1 MSGFVFFFF
10 PPVVPA
16 DARSFALVFTGAQP
30 SAGTCASVSGTSL
43 PHETR
48 DTYTDHLR
56 PAAAASRHRAISC
69 QCLSLR
75 IRDSCLSC
83 AVAPGC
89 AQVAPRLRRVA
100 RQRIKPIH
108 SGSGPWALEQAGRQR
123 TAARQRPARSESKP
137 APSLTPNSVLS
148 LSTCFPTYLLTYY
161 GNRRAD
167 SLRRLARL
175 VGRPLCRPGP
185 VPSRPLTSR
194 SSLVPLPLRLDR
206 HTTLR
211 YRRPP

>member
-10 PPVVPA
+10 LPPVVPA

-48 DTYTDHLR
+48 DTYTDHLLR

-89 AQVAPRLRRVA
+89 AQVAPGRAPANQANPQREWAVGLGASGEAANGRQTEA
-100 RQRIKPIH
+100 GSQRIKA
-108 SGSGPWALEQAGRQR
+108 GSQPHPQLGALA
-123 TAARQRPARSESKP
+123 
-137 APSLTPNSVLS
+137 LYLLS
-148 LSTCFPTYLLTYY
+148 YLPTYLLWE
-161 GNRRAD
+161 
-167 SLRRLARL
+167 
-175 VGRPLCRPGP
+175 P
-185 VPSRPLTSR
+185 TSR
-194 SSLVPLPLRLDR
+194 LSPTSCQARRKAVMSSGPRALSTVDFPLLL
-206 HTTLR
+206 
-211 YRRPP
+211 RPPPPST